1 MQPDTWTSL
10 LVGLVAALILGGA
23 AAIWNCARRRRLALR
38 EQERL
43 QQAREL
49 ELERARA
56 AEARQAKEAAD
67 AASRAKTD
75 FLATMSHEIR
85 TPLNGVIGASELMLD
100 TGLDPQQREYMT
112 TIRASAEAL
121 LAIIN
126 DILDFSKIEEGKVVL
141 DHTMFDL
148 RQPVIDVLKI
158 ASARI
163 GDRELELVLE
173 QVADVPICVYGD
185 PARLRQVLLNLVSNA
200 VKFTK
205 KGHVLV
211 RVSCTKKEPEASRA
225 WLQFSVID
233 TGIGIPAETR
243 ARLFQKFMQADTST
257 TRKYGGTGLGLAISK
272 KLVELMGGEIG
283 FESAPGDGSMFW
295 FTVPL
300 QVDAA
305 AVVTVPTGG
314 GRILI
319 ADDLPAAANGLA
331 AMLTAM
337 NTPSEIATTPA
348 EALAKLREANET
360 GKPFSIVMVDQ
371 TFADLGEHEFL
382 KGIQGSPDLRKA
394 RLVLMGLPHH
404 RRDPA
409 APFPPE
415 YASLIVKPVLHPEQI
430 VEALRQANEGSKAAE
445 VPAVDG
451 AKLSREGLR
460 LLVAEDNNVNR
471 VVVGGML
478 RKLGCVVEFAENGA
492 EAVAKSR
499 LNEYD
504 LVLMD
509 CLMPEMD
516 GWNATAEIRRRDS
529 RTPIIAITANATY
542 DDRSRC
548 MKVGMNDYL
557 SKPLR
562 IGELVRVIERWA
574 GRG

>member
-1 MQPDTWTSL
+1 MWTGL
-10 LVGLVAALILGGA
+10 WVWLVGAIIVAALGGV
-23 AAIWNCARRRRLALR
+23 WMVVARRQRIALR
-38 EQERL
+38 ERERL
-43 QQAREL
+43 QQLREI
-49 ELERARA
+49 ELERSHA

-100 TGLDPQQREYMT
+100 TGLDQQQREYMT

-126 DILDFSKIEEGKVVL
+126 DILDFSKIEDGKVVL

-158 ASARI
+158 ASARV
-163 GDRELELVLE
+163 GERGLELVLD
-173 QVADVPICVYGD
+173 QAADVPICVYGD

-211 RVSCTKKEPEASRA
+211 RVTCVKKEPEASRA

-243 ARLFQKFMQADTST
+243 ARLFQKFTQADTST

-272 KLVELMGGEIG
+272 RLVELMGGEIG
-283 FESAPGDGSMFW
+283 LESDPGNGSLFW

-300 QVDAA
+300 QVDSASI
-305 AVVTVPTGG
+305 VEIPTGR
-314 GRILI
+314 GRVLV
-319 ADDLPAAANGLA
+319 ADDLPAAANSLSGMLA
-331 AMLTAM
+331 KM
-337 NTPSEIATTPA
+337 NTASSIATTPA
-348 EALAKLREANET
+348 EALAKLHEAAAAGT
-360 GKPFSIVMVDQ
+360 PFTVVMVDQ
-371 TFADLGEHEFL
+371 TFAEIGDGEFMKGFQASPDL
-382 KGIQGSPDLRKA
+382 KGIK
-394 RLVLMGLPHH
+394 LVLLGLPNQ
-404 RRDPA
+404 RRDAA

-415 YASLIVKPVLHPEQI
+415 YASLIVKPVLHPEQV
-430 VEALRQANEGSKAAE
+430 VEALRQANEGAKAAE
-445 VPAVDG
+445 SSSGDSV
-451 AKLSREGLR
+451 KLSRQGLR
-460 LLVAEDNNVNR
+460 ILVAEDNNVNR

-478 RKLGCVVEFAENGA
+478 KKLGCVVEFAENGA

-499 LNEYD
+499 LSGHD

-516 GWNATAEIRRRDS
+516 GWNATMEIRRRDS

-562 IGELVRVIERWA
+562 MSELVRVIERWV
-574 GRG
+574 GRE